1 LSHPISIG
9 MTAGDH
15 SRRCGSGARRVTR
28 RKRAEIGIRHSPG
41 LARIDSGARA
51 VLNGAM
57 KSFLSAALV
66 ALSLMTA
73 LTSKA
78 EDPTLYSVPL
88 KDIDGKPTSLKP
100 YAGKVLL
107 IVNVAS
113 LCGNTP
119 QYKGLEALWRKYKD
133 EGLVVLG
140 FPCNDFGEQEPGS
153 NSEIKTFCSSNYE
166 VTFPLFDKLH
176 VKGPDQHPLYV
187 ELCGDKSPFPGL
199 VQWNFGKFLISRDG
213 RVVARFDPEVE
224 PETNEVTAAVKA
236 ALGAK

>member
-1 LSHPISIG
+1 
-9 MTAGDH
+9 
-15 SRRCGSGARRVTR
+15 
-28 RKRAEIGIRHSPG
+28 
-41 LARIDSGARA
+41 
-51 VLNGAM
+51 M
-57 KSFLSAALV
+57 KSILTAAV
-66 ALSLMTA
+66 IALA
-73 LTSKA
+73 LLALPASKA
-78 EDPTLYSVPL
+78 EDPGLYSTPL

-133 EGLVVLG
+133 QGLVVLG

-176 VKGPDQHPLYV
+176 VKGPEQHPLYA
-187 ELCGDKSPFPGL
+187 ELSGDKSPFPGS

-213 RVVARFDPEVE
+213 RIVARFEPEVE
-224 PETNEVTAAVKA
+224 PEAPEVTSAVKA
-236 ALGAK
+236 ALAAK